1 MITKKI
7 TRRQNRRLSTS
18 RQRRQQHL
26 LDVKVRARKA
36 SAQRTQKMFFGFCL
50 FILLGGGL
58 GGVVFGAKR
67 ALNALFFENPD
78 YAVKNIEVSVD
89 GKLTRDAVLQAA
101 KLTDGI
107 NIFSVN
113 LPQIQEKLGKLPQVE
128 ESHIERILPDKVAIT
143 IRERRPVAWLMPEA
157 SAGSFNFN
165 NAYLVDRRG
174 ILLKTKTLVPEYLT
188 LPLIIGAN
196 VNGCLP
202 GQPVEA
208 DEVKA
213 ALEILRASSEILPGR
228 LQFQTID
235 VSKGYALVATDK
247 QHTSITFRPDQI
259 EEQFHRLEP
268 ILNYCEH
275 NSKELQTVNL
285 VPQRNIPVTFVQAA
299 EPVANPVLPPNS
311 SEVTTKAAPPADGD
325 QRMESKVEPA
335 KPKPRRVRSSRV
347 RRALPVEKVRVDG

>member
-1 MITKKI
+1 MIAKKT

-36 SAQRTQKMFFGFCL
+36 SAKRTQKMFFGFCL
-50 FILLGGGL
+50 FILLGAGVGA
-58 GGVVFGAKR
+58 VVFGAKN
-67 ALNALFFENPD
+67 ALNALFFANPD

-101 KLTDGI
+101 KLNEGV

-113 LPQIQEKLGKLPQVE
+113 LPQIQEKLGRLPQVE
-128 ESHIERILPDKVAIT
+128 ESRIERVLPDKVVIS

-196 VNGCLP
+196 VTGCLP
-202 GQPVEA
+202 GKPVEA

-235 VSKGYALVATDK
+235 VSKAYALVATDK

-259 EEQFHRLEP
+259 EEQLHRLEP

-275 NSKELQTVNL
+275 NGKELQSVNL
-285 VPQRNIPVTFVQAA
+285 MPERNIPVTFVQAA
-299 EPVANPVLPPNS
+299 EPVASPGLPVDNS
-311 SEVTTKAAPPADGD
+311 EEAAKTVAPVGD
-325 QRMESKVEPA
+325 QKEERKAEPA
-335 KPKPRRVRSSRV
+335 KPPRTRPPRV
-347 RRALPVEKVRVDG
+347 RRALPVEKARANG